1 MKRWVKRILGATILV
16 ALLAVRASFA
26 AEPTTPKKVAV
37 LPFQINA
44 AQDLSYLREG
54 ILDMLASR
62 LAWEGKVQVIEKNL
76 VKEAMA
82 GRQGPLNEAAA
93 RQVGKALG
101 ADYVLFGSLTVF
113 GDSVSMDAQMVDL
126 TGDKAPV
133 TVFAQTKGM
142 NEVIP
147 RINDFAQDINNKI
160 FGRAPTVTAA
170 QEQPK
175 FSQAH
180 PEKLIVPGTIP
191 GPGQSQVHTSD
202 LNPGF
207 IVPSTV
213 TQSSGFWQSQTV
225 SLPVTSMAIGDVNGD
240 GIQEVILISSRE
252 LQIYQQAGS
261 SLQLLKTYK
270 GEKDDHFL
278 WVSTADLNHNKV
290 PEIYVSCRIREELMS
305 SFVLEWNGSD
315 WVKTAES
322 IRWHIR
328 AARLPD
334 KGYVLLGQA
343 SQKDEPFYGGISI
356 LSRQGSDYQPLEG
369 LSLPRGTNIYNF
381 VVAPITEPGSRDV
394 VYLDGMGRL
403 KVTRSD
409 GELLWLGDDRY
420 AASFDYIQGPE
431 RDPSLRGGGAG
442 REKFFLNAPILIAD
456 LNQDGRPEVIAN
468 KNVAGIF
475 GRDILNLNFFGKSEL
490 YSFSWNGIT
499 MVENWHTPAFQGMT
513 TAYEVADLNNDGQL
527 ALVVVLVTSPG
538 TAIWSEGKSKV
549 VVYPI
554 APPQKPAKG

>member
-1 MKRWVKRILGATILV
+1 MKRWVKRILAVAIMV
-16 ALLAVRASFA
+16 ALLAVRSSFA
-26 AEPTTPKKVAV
+26 ADPATPTKVAV

-62 LAWEGKVQVIEKNL
+62 LAWEGKVQVIEKQL
-76 VKEAMA
+76 VKEASA
-82 GRQGPLNEAAA
+82 GRPGPLTEAAA
-93 RQVGKALG
+93 RQIGKALG

-147 RINDFAQDINNKI
+147 RINDFAQDINTKI

-191 GPGQSQVHTSD
+191 GQSQVQTSE

-213 TQSSGFWQSQTV
+213 AQGSGVWQSQTV

-240 GIQEVILISSRE
+240 GIPEVVLIGPQE
-252 LQIYQQAGS
+252 LQIYQQAGN
-261 SLQLLKTYK
+261 SLQLLKSYK
-270 GEKDDHFL
+270 AEREEHFL
-278 WVSTADLNHNKV
+278 WVSTADLNNNKV
-290 PEIYVSCRIREELMS
+290 PEIYVSCRVREELMS

-315 WVKTAES
+315 WVKTAER
-322 IRWHIR
+322 IRWHVR
-328 AARLPD
+328 AVRLPD
-334 KGYVLLGQA
+334 KGEVLLGQA
-343 SQKDEPFYGGISI
+343 SSKDEPFSGSISI
-356 LSRQGSDYQPLEG
+356 LTKEGSDYRPLEG
-369 LSLPRGTNIYNF
+369 LSLPGGTNIYNF
-381 VVAPITEPGSRDV
+381 AVGPITEQGSRDV
-394 VYLDGMGRL
+394 AFVDSTGRF
-403 KVTRSD
+403 KITKSD
-409 GELLWLGDDRY
+409 GELLWLADDRY
-420 AASFDYIQGPE
+420 AASFDYVPGPE
-431 RDPSLRGGGAG
+431 RDPTSKGAAG
-442 REKFFLNAPILIAD
+442 REKIFLNAPILLAD
-456 LNQDGRPEVIAN
+456 LNKDGRLEVIAN
-468 KNVAGIF
+468 RNVAGIF

-499 MVENWHTPAFQGMT
+499 MVEDWHTPAFQGMT
-513 TAYEVADLNNDGQL
+513 TAYQVADLNNDGQQK
-527 ALVVVLVTSPG
+527 LVVVLVTSPG

-554 APPQKPAKG
+554 ASPQKPAKG

>member
-1 MKRWVKRILGATILV
+1 MQRMKRRVKRILGVTV
-16 ALLAVRASFA
+16 MVGLLALRSSFA

-44 AQDLSYLREG
+44 AQDLTYLREG

-62 LAWEGKVQVIEKNL
+62 LAWEGKVQVIEKDL

-126 TGDKAPV
+126 AGDKAPV

-147 RINDFAQDINNKI
+147 RINDFAQDINSKI

-191 GPGQSQVHTSD
+191 GQSQAQTSE

-213 TQSSGFWQSQTV
+213 AQSSGFWQSQTV

-240 GIQEVILISSRE
+240 GIPEVVLIGPQE
-252 LQIYQQAGS
+252 LQIYQQAGN
-261 SLQLLKTYK
+261 SLQLLKSYK
-270 GEKDDHFL
+270 AEREEHFL
-278 WVSTADLNHNKV
+278 WVSTADLNNNKV
-290 PEIYVSCRIREELMS
+290 PEIYVSCRVREELMS

-315 WVKTAES
+315 WVKTAER
-322 IRWHIR
+322 IRWHVR
-328 AARLPD
+328 AVRLPD
-334 KGYVLLGQA
+334 KGEVLLGQA
-343 SQKDEPFYGGISI
+343 SSKDEPFSGSISI
-356 LSRQGSDYQPLEG
+356 LTKEGSDYRPLEG
-369 LSLPRGTNIYNF
+369 LSLPGGTNIYNF
-381 VVAPITEPGSRDV
+381 AVGPITEQGSRDV
-394 VYLDGMGRL
+394 AFVDSTGRF
-403 KVTRSD
+403 KITKSD
-409 GELLWLGDDRY
+409 GELLWLADDRY
-420 AASFDYIQGPE
+420 AASFDYVPGPE
-431 RDPSLRGGGAG
+431 RDPTSKGAAG
-442 REKFFLNAPILIAD
+442 REKIFLNAPILLAD
-456 LNQDGRPEVIAN
+456 LNKDGRLEVIAN
-468 KNVAGIF
+468 RNVAGIF

-499 MVENWHTPAFQGMT
+499 MVEDWHTPAFQGMT
-513 TAYEVADLNNDGQL
+513 TAYQVADLNNDGQQK
-527 ALVVVLVTSPG
+527 LVVVLVTSPG

-554 APPQKPAKG
+554 ASPQKPAKG

>member
-1 MKRWVKRILGATILV
+1 MKRWVKRILGVTIII
-16 ALLAVRASFA
+16 ALLAVRSSFA
-26 AEPTTPKKVAV
+26 ADPTTLKKVAV

-44 AQDLSYLREG
+44 AQDLGYLREG

-147 RINDFAQDINNKI
+147 RINDFAQDINSKI

-180 PEKLIVPGTIP
+180 PEKLVVPGTIP
-191 GPGQSQVHTSD
+191 GPGQSQVRTSD

-213 TQSSGFWQSQTV
+213 AQSSGFWQSQTV
-225 SLPVTSMAIGDVNGD
+225 SLPVTSMAVGDVNGD
-240 GIQEVILISSRE
+240 GIQEVILIGPRE
-252 LQIYQQAGS
+252 LQICQQAGS
-261 SLQLLKTYK
+261 SLQLLKSYK
-270 GEKDDHFL
+270 GERDEHFL
-278 WVSTADLNHNKV
+278 WVSTADLNHNNV

-315 WVKTAES
+315 WVKIADS

-328 AARLPD
+328 VARLPD

-343 SQKDEPFYGGISI
+343 SQKEEPFSGSISM
-356 LSRQGSDYQPLEG
+356 LTREGSDYRPLEG
-369 LSLPRGTNIYNF
+369 VSLPSGTNIYNF
-381 VVAPITEPGSRDV
+381 AVGPITEQGSRDV
-394 VYLDGMGRL
+394 AFVDSTGRF
-403 KVTRSD
+403 KITKSD
-409 GELLWLGDDRY
+409 GELLWLADDRF
-420 AASFDYIQGPE
+420 AASFDYMPGPD
-431 RDPSLRGGGAG
+431 RDPGRGGREAG
-442 REKFFLNAPILIAD
+442 REKFFLNAPILLAD
-456 LNQDGRPEVIAN
+456 LNNDGRPEVIAN

-499 MVENWHTPAFQGMT
+499 MVEDWHTPAFQGMT
-513 TAYEVADLNNDGQL
+513 TAYQVADLNNDGQQE
-527 ALVVVLVTSPG
+527 LVVVLVTSPG
-538 TAIWSEGKSKV
+538 TAIWSEGKSRV

-554 APPQKPAKG
+554 AAPQKPAKG

>member
-1 MKRWVKRILGATILV
+1 MKGFMRIILAFAITAAFLAAGSGFGAD
-16 ALLAVRASFA
+16 
-26 AEPTTPKKVAV
+26 PTTPRKVAV

-62 LAWEGKVQVIEKNL
+62 LAWEGKVQVIEKHL
-76 VKEAMA
+76 VKEALA
-82 GRQGPLNEAAA
+82 GRQGSLNEAAA

-126 TGDKAPV
+126 SGDKAPV
-133 TVFAQTKGM
+133 TLFAQTKGM

-147 RINDFAQDINNKI
+147 RINDFAQDVNSTI

-180 PEKLIVPGTIP
+180 PEKLVVPGTIP
-191 GPGQSQVHTSD
+191 GPGQSQVRTSE

-213 TQSSGFWQSQTV
+213 AQSSGFWQSQNV
-225 SLPVTSMAIGDVNGD
+225 SLPVLSMAVADVNGD
-240 GIQEVILISSRE
+240 GIQEVILIGPRE
-252 LQIYQQAGS
+252 LQIYQQAGN
-261 SLQLLKTYK
+261 SLQLLKSHK
-270 GEKDDHFL
+270 GERDDHFL
-278 WVSTADLNHNKV
+278 WVSAADLNHDKV

-305 SFVLEWNGSD
+305 SFILEWNGSD
-315 WVKTAES
+315 WVKTAER

-328 AARLPD
+328 VARLPD
-334 KGYVLLGQA
+334 KGDVLLGQA
-343 SQKDEPFYGGISI
+343 SQKDEPFSGSISI
-356 LSRQGSDYQPLEG
+356 LTRDGSDYRPLEG
-369 LSLPRGTNIYNF
+369 VSLPGGTNIYNF
-381 VVAPITEPGSRDV
+381 AVGPITEQGSRDV
-394 VYLDGMGRL
+394 AFVDSTGRF
-403 KVTRSD
+403 KITKSD
-409 GELLWLGDDRY
+409 GELLWLADDRF
-420 AASFDYIQGPE
+420 AASFDYMPGPE
-431 RDPSLRGGGAG
+431 RDPSLRGGTGA
-442 REKFFLNAPILIAD
+442 REKVFLNAPILLAD
-456 LNQDGRPEVIAN
+456 LNNDGRPEVIAN
-468 KNVAGIF
+468 KNVAGVF
-475 GRDILNLNFFGKSEL
+475 ARDILNLNFFGKSEL

-499 MVENWHTPAFQGMT
+499 MVEDWHTPAFQGMT
-513 TAYEVADLNNDGQL
+513 TAYQVADLNNDGQQE
-527 ALVVVLVTSPG
+527 LVVVLVTSSG

-554 APPQKPAKG
+554 AAPQKPAKG

>member
-1 MKRWVKRILGATILV
+1 MKRWVKRILGVTIII
-16 ALLAVRASFA
+16 ALLAVRSSFA
-26 AEPTTPKKVAV
+26 ADPTTPKKVAV

-44 AQDLSYLREG
+44 AQDLGYLREG

-126 TGDKAPV
+126 SGDKAPV
-133 TVFAQTKGM
+133 TLFAQTKGM

-147 RINDFAQDINNKI
+147 RINDFAEDINNKI

-170 QEQPK
+170 PEQPK

-180 PEKLIVPGTIP
+180 PEKLVVPGTIP
-191 GPGQSQVHTSD
+191 GPGQSQVRTSE

-213 TQSSGFWQSQTV
+213 AQSSGFWQSQNV
-225 SLPVTSMAIGDVNGD
+225 SLPVLSLAVADVNGD
-240 GIQEVILISSRE
+240 GIQEVILIGPRE
-252 LQIYQQAGS
+252 LQIYQQAGN
-261 SLQLLKTYK
+261 SLQLLKSHK
-270 GEKDDHFL
+270 GERDDHFL
-278 WVSTADLNHNKV
+278 WVSAADLNHDKV

-315 WVKTAES
+315 WVKIADG

-328 AARLPD
+328 VARLPD

-356 LSRQGSDYQPLEG
+356 LSREGSDYRPLEG
-369 LSLPRGTNIYNF
+369 LSLPKGTNVYNF
-381 VVAPITEPGSRDV
+381 VVAPITEQGSRDL
-394 VYLDGMGRL
+394 VYLDAMGRL
-403 KVTRSD
+403 KVTRSE

-420 AASFDYIQGPE
+420 AASFDYVQGPE
-431 RDPSLRGGGAG
+431 RDPTSRMGAIS
-442 REKFFLNAPILIAD
+442 REKVFLNAPILVAD
-456 LNQDGRPEVIAN
+456 LNGDGRPEVIAN
-468 KNVAGIF
+468 RNVAGVF
-475 GRDILNLNFFGKSEL
+475 GRDLLNLNFFGKSEL

-499 MVENWHTPAFQGMT
+499 MVEDWHTPAFQGMT
-513 TAYEVADLNNDGQL
+513 TAYQVADLNNDGQQE
-527 ALVVVLVTSPG
+527 LVVVLVTSSG

-554 APPQKPAKG
+554 AAPQKPAKG

>member
-1 MKRWVKRILGATILV
+1 MKRWVKRIFGV
-16 ALLAVRASFA
+16 AIVVGLLAVRSSFA
-26 AEPTTPKKVAV
+26 ADPAAAKKVAV

-62 LAWEGKVQVIEKNL
+62 LAWEGKVQVIEKQL

-133 TVFAQTKGM
+133 AVFAQTKGM

-147 RINDFAQDINNKI
+147 RINDFAQDINSKI
-160 FGRAPTVTAA
+160 FGRAPVVTAA

-180 PEKLIVPGTIP
+180 PEKLVVPGTIP
-191 GPGQSQVHTSD
+191 GQSQAQTSE

-207 IVPSTV
+207 IVPATV
-213 TQSSGFWQSQTV
+213 AQSSAFWQSQTV
-225 SLPVTSMAIGDVNGD
+225 SLPVTSMAVGDVNGD
-240 GIQEVILISSRE
+240 GSQEVILIGPRE
-252 LQIYQQAGS
+252 LQIYQRSGNA
-261 SLQLLKTYK
+261 LQLIKSYK
-270 GEKDDHFL
+270 GERDEHFL
-278 WVSTADLNHNKV
+278 WVSTADLNHNKI
-290 PEIYVSCRIREELMS
+290 PEIYVSCRVREEVMS

-315 WVKTAES
+315 WVKTAEG

-334 KGYVLLGQA
+334 KGEVLLGQGG
-343 SQKDEPFYGGISI
+343 SKEEPFSGSISI
-356 LSRQGSDYQPLEG
+356 LTREGSDYKPLEG
-369 LSLPRGTNIYNF
+369 LSLPKGTNVYNF
-381 VVAPITEPGSRDV
+381 AVGPITEPGTRDV
-394 VYLDGMGRL
+394 AFVDNAGRF
-403 KVTRSD
+403 KITKSD
-409 GELLWLGDDRY
+409 GELLWLADDRF
-420 AASFDYIQGPE
+420 AASFDYISGLP
-431 RDPSLRGGGAG
+431 RDPDRGGKDSG
-442 REKFFLNAPILIAD
+442 REKFFLNAPIVLAD
-456 LNQDGRPEVIAN
+456 LNKDGRPEVIAN

-475 GRDILNLNFFGKSEL
+475 GRDILNVNFFGKSEL

-499 MVENWHTPAFQGMT
+499 MVEDWHTPAFQGMT
-513 TAYEVADLNNDGQL
+513 TAYEVADLNNDGQQE
-527 ALVVVLVTSPG
+527 LVVVLVTSPG
-538 TAIWSEGKSKV
+538 TSIWSEGKSKV

-554 APPQKPAKG
+554 AAPQKPPKG

>member
-1 MKRWVKRILGATILV
+1 MKRWVKKILGVTIIV
-16 ALLAVRASFA
+16 AFLAVRSSFA
-26 AEPTTPKKVAV
+26 ADPATPQKVAV

-62 LAWEGKVQVIEKNL
+62 LAWEGKVQVIEKHL

-93 RQVGKALG
+93 RQLGKALG

-113 GDSVSMDAQMVDL
+113 GDSVSMDAQMVDV

-147 RINDFAQDINNKI
+147 RINDFAQDINSKI

-180 PEKLIVPGTIP
+180 PEKLVVPGMI
-191 GPGQSQVHTSD
+191 PGQSQVQTSE

-207 IVPSTV
+207 VVPSTV
-213 TQSSGFWQSQTV
+213 AQSSGFWQSQTV
-225 SLPVTSMAIGDVNGD
+225 SLPVTSMAVGDVNGD
-240 GIQEVILISSRE
+240 GIQEVILISPRE
-252 LQIYQQAGS
+252 LQIYQQAGN
-261 SLQLLKTYK
+261 SLQLLKSYK
-270 GEKDDHFL
+270 GERDDHFL
-278 WVSTADLNHNKV
+278 WVSVADLNNNKI

-315 WVKTAES
+315 WVKIAEG

-343 SQKDEPFYGGISI
+343 SQRDEPFSGGVSI
-356 LSRQGSDYQPLEG
+356 LGREGSSYQPLEG
-369 LSLPRGTNIYNF
+369 LSLPAGTNVYNF
-381 VVAPITEPGSRDV
+381 VVAPITEPGTRDV
-394 VYLDGMGRL
+394 VYLDAMGRL

-420 AASFDYIQGPE
+420 AASFDYMPGPE
-431 RDPSLRGGGAG
+431 RDPTLRGGVAN
-442 REKFFLNAPILIAD
+442 REKIFMNAPILLAD
-456 LNQDGRPEVIAN
+456 LNKDGRLEVIAN

-499 MVENWHTPAFQGMT
+499 MVEDWHTPAFQGMT
-513 TAYEVADLNNDGQL
+513 TAYEVADLNNNGQQE
-527 ALVVVLVTSPG
+527 LVVVLVTNPG
-538 TAIWSEGKSKV
+538 DSIWSEAKSKV

-554 APPQKPAKG
+554 AAPQKPAKG

>member
-1 MKRWVKRILGATILV
+1 MKRWVKKILGVTIIV
-16 ALLAVRASFA
+16 AFLAVRSSFA
-26 AEPTTPKKVAV
+26 ADPATPQKVAV

-62 LAWEGKVQVIEKNL
+62 LAWEGKVQVIEKQL
-76 VKEAMA
+76 VKEASA

-93 RQVGKALG
+93 RQIGKALG

-147 RINDFAQDINNKI
+147 RINDFAQDINTKI

-191 GPGQSQVHTSD
+191 GQSQVQTSE

-213 TQSSGFWQSQTV
+213 AQGSGVWQSQTV
-225 SLPVTSMAIGDVNGD
+225 SLPVTSMAVGDVNGD
-240 GIQEVILISSRE
+240 GIQEVILVGPRE
-252 LQIYQQAGS
+252 LQIYQQAGN
-261 SLQLLKTYK
+261 SLQLLKSYK
-270 GEKDDHFL
+270 GERDEHFL
-278 WVSTADLNHNKV
+278 WVSTADLNHDKI

-305 SFVLEWNGSD
+305 SFILAWNGSD

-328 AARLPD
+328 ATRLPD
-334 KGYVLLGQA
+334 KGEVLLGQA
-343 SQKDEPFYGGISI
+343 STQEDPFSGSISI
-356 LSRQGSDYQPLEG
+356 LTREGSEYQPLEG
-369 LSLPRGTNIYNF
+369 VSLPQGTNIYNF
-381 VVAPITEPGSRDV
+381 AVGPITEQGSRDV
-394 VYLDGMGRL
+394 AFVDSTGRF
-403 KVTRSD
+403 KITKSD
-409 GELLWLGDDRY
+409 GELLWLADDRF
-420 AASFDYIQGPE
+420 AASFDYMPGAE
-431 RDPSLRGGGAG
+431 RDPTSKGAAG
-442 REKFFLNAPILIAD
+442 REKFFLNAPILLAD
-456 LNQDGRPEVIAN
+456 LNKDGRLEVIAN
-468 KNVAGIF
+468 KNVTGIF
-475 GRDILNLNFFGKSEL
+475 ARDILNLNFFGKSEL

-499 MVENWHTPAFQGMT
+499 MVEDWHTPAFQGMT
-513 TAYEVADLNNDGQL
+513 TAYTVADLNNDGQQE
-527 ALVVVLVTSPG
+527 LVLVLVTSPG
-538 TAIWSEGKSKV
+538 TAIWTEGKSKV

-554 APPQKPAKG
+554 AAPQKPAKG

>member
-1 MKRWVKRILGATILV
+1 MKPWVKRILGVTIMV
-16 ALLAVRASFA
+16 ALLAVRPSFA
-26 AEPTTPKKVAV
+26 ADPTTPKKVAV

-62 LAWEGKVQVIEKNL
+62 LAWEGKVQVIEKQL

-82 GRQGPLNEAAA
+82 GRQAPLNEAAA

-113 GDSVSMDAQMVDL
+113 GDSVSIDAQTVDL

-142 NEVIP
+142 NEVIT
-147 RINDFAQDINNKI
+147 RINDFAQDVNSKI

-170 QEQPK
+170 PEQPK

-180 PEKLIVPGTIP
+180 PDKLIVPGTIP
-191 GPGQSQVHTSD
+191 GQSQAQTSE

-207 IVPSTV
+207 IVPSTLA
-213 TQSSGFWQSQTV
+213 QSSGFWQSQTV
-225 SLPVTSMAIGDVNGD
+225 SLPVTSMAVGDVNGD
-240 GIQEVILISSRE
+240 GIQEVILIGPRE
-252 LQIYQQAGS
+252 LQIYHQAGS
-261 SLQLLKTYK
+261 SLQLLKSYK
-270 GEKDDHFL
+270 GEQDDHFL

-328 AARLPD
+328 AMRLPD
-334 KGYVLLGQA
+334 KGEVLVGQGG
-343 SQKDEPFYGGISI
+343 SKEEPFSGSISI
-356 LSRQGSDYQPLEG
+356 LTREGSEYRPLEG
-369 LSLPRGTNIYNF
+369 VSLPGGANIYSF
-381 VVAPITEPGSRDV
+381 AVGPITEQGSRDV
-394 VYLDGMGRL
+394 AFVDSTGRF
-403 KVTRSD
+403 KITKSD
-409 GELLWLGDDRY
+409 GELLWVADDRY
-420 AASFDYIQGPE
+420 AASFDYMPGPE
-431 RDPSLRGGGAG
+431 RDPGRGGREAG
-442 REKFFLNAPILIAD
+442 REKIFLNAPILLAD
-456 LNQDGRPEVIAN
+456 LNKDGRLEVIAN

-499 MVENWHTPAFQGMT
+499 MVEDWHTPAFQGMT
-513 TAYEVADLNNDGQL
+513 TAYQVADLNNDGQQE
-527 ALVVVLVTSPG
+527 LVVVLVTSPG
-538 TAIWSEGKSKV
+538 TAVWSEGKSKV

-554 APPQKPAKG
+554 AAPQKPATG

>member
-1 MKRWVKRILGATILV
+1 MNQRVKRILGVTIV
-16 ALLAVRASFA
+16 AALLAVRPSFA
-26 AEPTTPKKVAV
+26 ADPTPPKKIAV

-44 AQDLSYLREG
+44 AQDLGYLREG

-62 LAWEGKVQVIEKNL
+62 LAWEGKVQVIEKQL

-82 GRQGPLNEAAA
+82 GRQGPLNEAGA

-147 RINDFAQDINNKI
+147 RINDFAQDINSKI

-170 QEQPK
+170 PEQPK

-180 PEKLIVPGTIP
+180 PDKLIVPGTIP
-191 GPGQSQVHTSD
+191 GQSQVQTSE

-207 IVPSTV
+207 IVPSTLA
-213 TQSSGFWQSQTV
+213 QSSGFWQSQTV
-225 SLPVTSMAIGDVNGD
+225 SLPVTSMAVADVNGD
-240 GIQEVILISSRE
+240 GIQEVILIGPRE
-252 LQIYQQAGS
+252 LQVYRQAGT
-261 SLQLLKTYK
+261 SLQLIKSYK
-270 GEKDDHFL
+270 GETDEHFL
-278 WVSTADLNHNKV
+278 WVSTADLNHNKI

-305 SFVLEWNGSD
+305 SFILEWNGSD
-315 WVKTAES
+315 WVKIAEG

-328 AARLPD
+328 AAHLPD
-334 KGYVLLGQA
+334 KGDVLLGQA
-343 SQKDEPFYGGISI
+343 SERDQPFYGGVSI
-356 LSRQGSDYQPLEG
+356 LTREGSEYRPLEG
-369 LSLPRGTNIYNF
+369 LSLPKGTNVYNF
-381 VVAPITEPGSRDV
+381 VVAPITEQGSRDV

-420 AASFDYIQGPE
+420 AASFDFLQGPE
-431 RDPSLRGGGAG
+431 RDPTLKGSVRQKLY
-442 REKFFLNAPILIAD
+442 LNAPVLVAD
-456 LNQDGRPEVIAN
+456 LNKDGRPEVIAN
-468 KNVAGIF
+468 KNVSGFF
-475 GRDILNLNFFGKSEL
+475 GRDLLNLNFFGKSEL

-499 MVENWHTPAFQGMT
+499 MVEDWHTPAFQGMT
-513 TAYEVADLNNDGQL
+513 TAYEVADLNNDGQHE
-527 ALVVVLVTSPG
+527 LVVVLVTSPG

-554 APPQKPAKG
+554 AAPQEPAKGEGK